1 MRTATKLDYS
11 QPIDD
16 CIDGN
21 EVIDRLR
28 QKPEL
33 PSPEQRWTVRRKAT
47 VIEAARRGLI
57 SIDELTR
64 RYSLSI
70 DELVAWERD
79 LPFLLNSDLVPIEM
93 TSDRTNRPSTES
105 LLAGLHAVS

>member
-1 MRTATKLDYS
+1 MRTATRLDFS
-11 QPIDD
+11 EPVDD
-16 CIDGN
+16 CTDGN

-33 PSPEQRWTVRRKAT
+33 PSPEQRWTVRPKAT
-47 VIEAARRGLI
+47 VIEAARRRLI

-70 DELVAWERD
+70 DELEAWERD
-79 LPFLLNSDLVPIEM
+79 LDRHGVPGL
-93 TSDRTNRPSTES
+93 RTTRFQIYRDT
-105 LLAGLHAVS
+105 AGVRRI